1 MVKID
6 CKCDSKS
13 FRKLVPCGGDFKN
26 QFFFVLPTVHQN
38 KKERERDLFTGLNG
52 RLLRLLTVKRAID
65 GASEFERESERDSS
79 KVEKNRCT
87 HDSQNNLYNHHH
99 YRRHLYAGQH
109 NTQFHSNAVFSLS
122 LSLSLSLS
130 STWCQPEPSP
140 PHMWRPLLL
149 THPLSLS
156 LAQHC
161 PSYSLIHLNRVSLVR
176 FSLFYYSLQWIRRS
190 GWVSC
195 WELVAKNCSG
205 QEKPLHA
212 KLGRIFVNLFKGA
225 SKRWQ

>member
-1 MVKID
+1 MKV
-6 CKCDSKS
+6 S
-13 FRKLVPCGGDFKN
+13 L
-26 QFFFVLPTVHQN
+26 
-38 KKERERDLFTGLNG
+38 RERAREIVAKLKKIVVHTTHKTICTTTTTTAATYMQGSTTPSFTRTLF
-52 RLLRLLTVKRAID
+52 
-65 GASEFERESERDSS
+65 
-79 KVEKNRCT
+79 
-87 HDSQNNLYNHHH
+87 
-99 YRRHLYAGQH
+99 
-109 NTQFHSNAVFSLS
+109 
-122 LSLSLSLS
+122 SLSLSLS

-140 PHMWRPLLL
+140 PHRWTPLLL

>member
-6 CKCDSKS
+6 FKCDSKS
-13 FRKLVPCGGDFKN
+13 FRKLVPCGVDFKN

-122 LSLSLSLS
+122 LSLALDVSLS
-130 STWCQPEPSP
+130 
-140 PHMWRPLLL
+140 HHLL
-149 THPLSLS
+149 TGEHLSCSPILSLS